1 MLPQLVLARLMESGD
16 LERHLRLM
24 RRRHRRRRDAM
35 INALRRELAEAQIHG
50 AAAGLHLMIT
60 FDADFTDVD
69 LAGAAFDRGVKV
81 QPLSWHCQTP
91 QPPGSGTGLCGHA
104 GERNRAGHQLAGQL
118 VSGPAKNDSAGN
130 DQATAGCASRGVVA
144 AAVVL
149 RCQGRARSGRP
160 ARCPQL
166 ADWPRSRRATPHPG
180 SANPRRGDDTP
191 GKPILA

>member
-69 LAGAAFDRGVKV
+69 LAAAAFDRGVKV

-91 QPPGSGTGLCGHA
+91 QPPGLVLGYAATSVSAIEQGISLLASSYQVLRRTTRPAMIKQPQAAPA
-104 GERNRAGHQLAGQL
+104 GE
-118 VSGPAKNDSAGN
+118 
-130 DQATAGCASRGVVA
+130 
-144 AAVVL
+144 
-149 RCQGRARSGRP
+149 
-160 ARCPQL
+160 
-166 ADWPRSRRATPHPG
+166 
-180 SANPRRGDDTP
+180 
-191 GKPILA
+191 